1 MYLEYSVIFT
11 YIIGIAV
18 LFFIGKFLTVPMK
31 VVLKLIYNAV
41 LGGIAILVINFAGR
55 FFYFSIGLNPIT
67 AFITGV
73 LGVPGVLML
82 IALKLIFKV

>member
-41 LGGIAILVINFAGR
+41 LGGIAILVINFAGG
-55 FFYFSIGLNPIT
+55 FFHFNIGLNPIT